1 MAIDE
6 SYLLELRSR
15 ADIESIVSAYVSLKR
30 KGKILTGLCPFHNEK
45 TPSFTVYPETQSYYC
60 FGCGNGGDVITF
72 IKNIEN
78 LDYVEAVRF
87 LSEKVG
93 LSMPQDNHYDAG
105 LHEKRRRMF
114 EANRLAARFFHKML
128 YSPVGQ
134 AGLAY
139 LHDRGLSD
147 SIITKFGLG
156 FAPDSWDALRTAL
169 HAAGFTD
176 RELYE
181 ANLLRL
187 STKNDRKHYYDAFV
201 NRVMFPIIDLRGNVL
216 AFSGRAITSDV
227 RAKYVNTSDT
237 LIYKKGE
244 NIFAL
249 NFAKKSGKDSL
260 ILCEGNMDVVSLHQ
274 AGFDNAVA
282 GLGTALTE
290 QQASLLSR
298 YASEIL
304 LCYDN
309 DEAGQ
314 KAARKALALFSK
326 TTVHVKVINMEGGKD
341 PDEIIKKYG
350 PERFKALMNGAAND
364 IEYKLLKAR
373 EGFNLNTSDG
383 KVKFLEVAC
392 AVLAQVKSPVELDVY
407 AGRLSEELGVDKQA
421 ILLQAKRVH
430 KNNAYR
436 NKKEKLKEVR
446 DYEKTAAKA
455 TREVNPEREKHLRAA
470 RAEEV
475 LLASLMNNPAFFG
488 QLKNSISSD
497 LFITSFNRRVFEA
510 VREQIESNGE
520 FMLSALSDASF
531 TSEEISAVAR
541 IQTLIPQ
548 LANTLTECRDC
559 IKVLSEEKAKN
570 VPVNPAGLSDEDF
583 LKLFHQQ

>member
-1 MAIDE
+1 M
-6 SYLLELRSR
+6 
-15 ADIESIVSAYVSLKR
+15 
-30 KGKILTGLCPFHNEK
+30 
-45 TPSFTVYPETQSYYC
+45 
-60 FGCGNGGDVITF
+60 
-72 IKNIEN
+72 
-78 LDYVEAVRF
+78 
-87 LSEKVG
+87 
-93 LSMPQDNHYDAG
+93 
-105 LHEKRRRMF
+105 
-114 EANRLAARFFHKML
+114 
-128 YSPVGQ
+128 
-134 AGLAY
+134 
-139 LHDRGLSD
+139 
-147 SIITKFGLG
+147 
-156 FAPDSWDALRTAL
+156 
-169 HAAGFTD
+169 
-176 RELYE
+176 
-181 ANLLRL
+181 

-383 KVKFLEVAC
+383 KVKFLEAAC

-520 FMLSALSDASF
+520 FMLSALSDSSF